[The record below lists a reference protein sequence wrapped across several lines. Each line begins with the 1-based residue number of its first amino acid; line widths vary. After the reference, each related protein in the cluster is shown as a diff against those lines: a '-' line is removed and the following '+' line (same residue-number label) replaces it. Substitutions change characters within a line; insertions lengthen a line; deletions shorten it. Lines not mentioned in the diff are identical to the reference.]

1 MPDKAHLPITT
12 YKKSASLISFA
23 RTSCSIGLL
32 FFSNS
37 VFSQSNAACEI
48 PSNSFSHQAPPTF
61 PKDELDNVNISADQ
75 TLSDSKGNST
85 FQGNVIIEKHELR
98 ITADS
103 ATYSPTTE
111 DINING
117 NVHVDTE
124 NMTINA
130 DIGLFSKT
138 KKQTFF
144 KGVEFQVNDIMRGK
158 AASITADKEET
169 SELSQTSIT
178 SCDLNDPDWRLDA
191 DNISLD
197 HEEEY
202 GSAKNVVLRFMEVPL
217 LYIPYMEF
225 PIGDRRR
232 SGLLVPE
239 LGYSSSRGGEITV
252 PWYWNIAPNHDAILA
267 PHFMSHRGTQL
278 DAQYRFLTESSNG
291 QLDTAYL
298 SNDKITDEDRY
309 QLQYKQHTHFTS
321 DLNMNVDIQDTS
333 DTEYF
338 NDFSNNLST
347 ASITHLSRK
356 LELNYN
362 KQYWR
367 THILAQSYETL
378 DTSIAIT
385 DRPYRR
391 LPQLTLQGDQPITE
405 SGLAFTLK
413 TEWVDFAHEDD
424 SASTITGSRLQFT
437 PGLHWLTEGSFW
449 FIDPAIKFSHAEYD
463 VEDGTN
469 TPQNIEDRNLTISSL
484 DAGLFFER
492 DIDSEL
498 IQTLE
503 PRIYYLNV
511 PYRDQSQLPNFDTAA
526 SVFSTALLFRDNRF
540 NGGDRIG
547 DANQLTLALSSRFIG
562 SATGSEYFRASIG
575 QITYFEDRLVSLTGT
590 VDNDNKSDIIGELAA
605 NLNNWSLS
613 ASTQWDTDKKQSQ
626 RDNFLLHYQSDS
638 KHILNLGLRNDRSIA
653 PEIRQ
658 TDLSFLMP
666 IYNQFSV
673 FSRWNYSLE
682 HDHDIEVIG
691 GISYDSCCWSL
702 QLMGQRRLTYTNN
715 IEEYDNAF
723 MVQLVLKGLGSV
735 SGNEVQNT
743 LKHAILG
750 YNEDY

>member
-1 MPDKAHLPITT
+1 VHDKALPPLIAD
-12 YKKSASLISFA
+12 KKSAPLISFA
-23 RTSCSIGLL
+23 QISCSIGLL
-32 FFSNS
+32 FFSS
-37 VFSQSNAACEI
+37 TIFSQPGDACQI
-48 PSNSFSHQAPPTF
+48 PSGSFNRQAPPTF
-61 PKDELDNVNISADQ
+61 SKDELDNVNISADQ

-98 ITADS
+98 ISADS

-117 NVHVDTE
+117 NVHVDT
-124 NMTINA
+124 NSMTINA
-130 DIGLFSKT
+130 DIGLFSKS
-138 KKQTFF
+138 KQHVFF
-144 KGVEFQVNDIMRGK
+144 KGVEFQINDTLRGK
-158 AASITADKEET
+158 AASIIAAQET
-169 SELSQTSIT
+169 NSELSQTTIT
-178 SCDLNDPDWRLDA
+178 SCDLNDPDWRLNA
-191 DNISLD
+191 DNIRLN
-197 HEEEY
+197 HKEEY
-202 GSAKNVVLRFMEVPL
+202 GSADNVVLRFMEVPF

-239 LGYSSSRGGEITV
+239 AGYSSSRGGELTL

-278 DAQYRFLTESSNG
+278 DAQYRFLTESTSG
-291 QLDTAYL
+291 QFDTAYL
-298 SNDKITDEDRY
+298 NNDKITGENRY
-309 QLQYKQHTHFTS
+309 HLEYKQHTRFTS
-321 DLNMNVDIQDTS
+321 DLNMNIDIQDTS

-347 ASITHLSRK
+347 ASVTHLNRK

-367 THILAQSYETL
+367 THLLAQSYETL
-378 DTSIAIT
+378 DTNIAIA

-391 LPQLTLQGDQPITE
+391 LPQLTLQGDQPITD
-405 SGLAFTLK
+405 SGLAFTLV

-424 SASTITGSRLQFT
+424 STTTITGSRLQFM

-449 FIDPAIKFSHAEYD
+449 FIDPAIKFSHAQYD
-463 VEDGTN
+463 VVDGTN
-469 TPQNIEDRNLTISSL
+469 TQQNIEDRNLTISSL

-492 DIDSEL
+492 DLDSGL

-503 PRIYYLNV
+503 PRIYYLYV
-511 PYRDQSQLPNFDTAA
+511 PYRDQSQFPNFDTAA

-547 DANQLTLALSSRFIG
+547 DANQLTLALSSRFI
-562 SATGSEYFRASIG
+562 SSTTGSEYFRASIG
-575 QITYFEDRLVSLTGT
+575 QISYFEDRLVSLTGT
-590 VDNDNKSDIIGELAA
+590 IDNDNKSDIIGELAA

-638 KHILNLGLRNDRSIA
+638 KHIFNLGLRNDRSIA

-658 TDLSFLMP
+658 TDLSFLIP
-666 IYNQFSV
+666 IYNQLSV

-682 HDHDIEVIG
+682 HNHDIEVIG

-702 QLMGQRRLTYTNN
+702 QLMAQRRLTYTNN

-735 SGNEVQNT
+735 SGNKVRNT
-743 LKHAILG
+743 LEHAILG
-750 YNEDY
+750 YKED